1 MAAVLLVR
9 GGHLGYSTKKHKR
22 SHSEVSSPHSC
33 PSASMCK
40 CGMCRV
46 LSLERKYQ
54 GASRAGLVEV
64 LQGRLEQ
71 HTHVSY

>member
-9 GGHLGYSTKKHKR
+9 GGRPGLQYKKHKH
-22 SHSEVSSPHSC
+22 SHCKVSSPHSC

-64 LQGRLEQ
+64 LQD
-71 HTHVSY
+71 